1 MAYQIVIEKKTVKF
15 LASVPKRDYLKLQE
29 HINEI
34 AEDPYLSGSIKLQ
47 GSKNIYRY
55 RYGNYRILYTVE
67 KYRLIVYIIE
77 IGDRK
82 NIYR

>member
-1 MAYQIVIEKKTVKF
+1 MAYRIVIEKKTVKF

-55 RYGNYRILYTVE
+55 PLWQLPYFIYCRKIPTYCLY
-67 KYRLIVYIIE
+67 
-77 IGDRK
+77 
-82 NIYR
+82 N